1 MYKHGLMSNHPTP
14 STIIGS
20 RAAADLL
27 QISVDTLHRRIVD
40 GSLEPVGKLPGRT
53 GDYLFD
59 RASIQAQA
67 GAR

>member
-1 MYKHGLMSNHPTP
+1 MYKHKIMSNHPTP
-14 STIIGS
+14 ATIIGS
-20 RAAADLL
+20 REAAALL
-27 QISVDTLHRRIVD
+27 KISVDTLHRRIAA
-40 GSLEPVGKLPGRT
+40 GQLEPVGKLRGRT